1 MDKVTEILKKV
12 KYFVSFDP
20 DTYYSELAVAHG
32 CFSLISCPQYDGE
45 EQHAI
50 NQRPYIAFLPDQI
63 EASWAGRTNLLQKY
77 EDAMSLSRQNVAQFY
92 EFWARRINLTSSP
105 EAEVTAR
112 TA

>member
-1 MDKVTEILKKV
+1 MGSMW
-12 KYFVSFDP
+12 FVYLP
-20 DTYYSELAVAHG
+20 
-32 CFSLISCPQYDGE
+32 
-45 EQHAI
+45 
-50 NQRPYIAFLPDQI
+50 IAFLPDQI